1 LVLLTNEPGIV
12 VVIFDGFNVKMESLV
27 YKKTQNLKKVFLMIN
42 INLSRQSKFNDFYSK
57 QKQFLNQWIGKEKQN
72 ENFLITLKAKIQK
85 KVSTN
90 R

>member
-1 LVLLTNEPGIV
+1 LGLKNA
-12 VVIFDGFNVKMESLV
+12 KSQ
-27 YKKTQNLKKVFLMIN
+27 KKLKVFLTIN
-42 INLSRQSKFNDFYSK
+42 INLKQQSDNKFNDFYSK

>member
-1 LVLLTNEPGIV
+1 
-12 VVIFDGFNVKMESLV
+12 
-27 YKKTQNLKKVFLMIN
+27 MIN